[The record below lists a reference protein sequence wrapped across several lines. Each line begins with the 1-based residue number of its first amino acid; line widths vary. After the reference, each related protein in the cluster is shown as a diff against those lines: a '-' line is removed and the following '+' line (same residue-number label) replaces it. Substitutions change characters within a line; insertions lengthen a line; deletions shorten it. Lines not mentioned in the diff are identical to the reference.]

1 MNRIELNHNAVEI
14 NIFDNEP
21 QNEGVHLVVR
31 LAADQNEEL
40 NQAAD
45 DLNGFD
51 YYEAIEKLGDIL
63 VNYQNDNWNQ
73 LDCLSLEIIHWG
85 KNTISLHN
93 EGVERVD
100 EVALRHLGIL
110 VEEILINSNGVPF
123 IFPVIYDGVIL
134 ENDFALEYIKYCVL
148 QPNPIIIHNLA
159 GEILAWSKPVMEYI
173 AAENAYENAHL
184 DEEPQP
190 GNIGVGNVNAN
201 PLIPNFPGVNNIAFK
216 NVGEG
221 LSEAAKP
228 MAYLQEFRKFRTLQI
243 INKKKVLNV
252 LRLEKLIKDMKAME
266 NELLNGIER
275 LKIEL
280 ANHEQ
285 EMSERFAAS
294 EKDYLEIVGLVKK
307 QLDESEKKLLE
318 NAEKLH
324 NAQVQAY
331 NLQSAVNSAR
341 AENQALRQQI
351 EHNRRCNKERDR
363 CTIL

>member
-1 MNRIELNHNAVEI
+1 MEI
-14 NIFDNEP
+14 NIFENEP
-21 QNEGVHLVVR
+21 QNEGAHLVVR
-31 LAADQNEEL
+31 LVADQNEEL
-40 NQAAD
+40 NQAD
-45 DLNGFD
+45 HDLNGFD

-63 VNYQNDNWNQ
+63 VNYQNDNWNG

-134 ENDFALEYIKYCVL
+134 ENDFALEYIKYCV
-148 QPNPIIIHNLA
+148 QHPNPIIKIHDLA
-159 GEILAWSKPVMEYI
+159 REILAWSKPVMEFI

-184 DEEPQP
+184 GDEPSP
-190 GNIGVGNVNAN
+190 GNIGNVNVN
-201 PLIPNFPGVNNIAFK
+201 PLIPNFLGVNNIAFK

-266 NELLNGIER
+266 IKLLEGIER

-294 EKDYLEIVGLVKK
+294 EKDYLETVGLVKQ
-307 QLDESEKKLLE
+307 QLDESEKKLIE

-324 NAQVQAY
+324 KAQVQAY

-341 AENQALRQQI
+341 AENQELRQQMY
-351 EHNRRCNKERDR
+351 RDR
-363 CTIL
+363 RRNESGNGCTIL